1 MADCEATPGLSFDL
15 LYTNS
20 MCMCVSVYA
29 LCVCTCVC
37 VHVFVC
43 MYVTI
48 LCKNI
53 SIISFSSSLQNKKM
67 ACVYN
72 MIVCVHVYVCVTAW
86 QMVAHICLI
95 ALAAKGL
102 IAYQALSTLL
112 LELKK

>member
-1 MADCEATPGLSFDL
+1 MH
-15 LYTNS
+15 Y
-20 MCMCVSVYA
+20 V
-29 LCVCTCVC
+29 CVC

-48 LCKNI
+48 VCKNI
-53 SIISFSSSLQNKKM
+53 LIISISSSLQKEKM
-67 ACVYN
+67 ACVY

-102 IAYQALSTLL
+102 IKNPIIF
-112 LELKK
+112 LEAA

>member
-29 LCVCTCVC
+29 LCVC

-48 LCKNI
+48 VCKNI
-53 SIISFSSSLQNKKM
+53 LIISISSSLQNEK
-67 ACVYN
+67 CF
-72 MIVCVHVYVCVTAW
+72 VC
-86 QMVAHICLI
+86 I
-95 ALAAKGL
+95 
-102 IAYQALSTLL
+102 
-112 LELKK
+112 